1 MHIIFTRHMTDRSGA
16 TSIEYS
22 IIAALVALAIIAG
35 ATLIGSTLTTTFNE
49 VAPALG
55 GES

>member
-1 MHIIFTRHMTDRSGA
+1 MHNMFTRHMTDRSGA

-22 IIAALVALAIIAG
+22 LIAALVALVIVAA
-35 ATLIGSTLTTTFNE
+35 ATLIGSILTTTFNE
-49 VAPALG
+49 IAPALG